1 MKRLHIF
8 LLFAFTCLAASLA
21 AQDIIVKHNGDSL
34 LVKVVEVGTSE
45 VKYRLP
51 EEADGPLYGLEKFE
65 IRSIRYKSG
74 RTEYFEVNPIAP
86 EPISEQK
93 VHAIKLDLLS
103 PVFGYT
109 KLSYE
114 HSMKPGRSIEAS
126 VNIIGLG
133 NETEDLAYVNAS
145 RDARGVGLSVGY
157 KFIKQPDY
165 YVPGMRLRHVMH
177 GAYAKPTLHVGFYSE
192 NYEDYDIYNYTIKR
206 RDVAYYGGIIE
217 LGKQWVFGNVFL
229 IDLYLG
235 LGLGGDTMQDG
246 ESGATHWSVVR
257 FGGENFGGL
266 LNGGF
271 KVGVLLGK
279 PKPIQRPQQ

>member
-133 NETEDLAYVNAS
+133 NDIEFTSDGTTREP
-145 RDARGVGLSVGY
+145 RGVGLSVGY

-165 YVPGMRLRHVMH
+165 YMPGMRLRHIMH

-192 NYEDYDIYNYTIKR
+192 NYQGYENFNYFIKR
-206 RDVAYYGGIIE
+206 RNVAYYGGIVEI
-217 LGKQWVFGNVFL
+217 GKQWVFDNVFL
-229 IDLYLG
+229 IDLYFG
-235 LGLGGDTMQDG
+235 LGLGGHTFND
-246 ESGATHWSVVR
+246 SSTHWGVVR

>member
-1 MKRLHIF
+1 M
-8 LLFAFTCLAASLA
+8 
-21 AQDIIVKHNGDSL
+21 
-34 LVKVVEVGTSE
+34 
-45 VKYRLP
+45 P

-74 RTEYFEVNPIAP
+74 RTGYFEVNPIAL

-133 NETEDLAYVNAS
+133 NDSEELFSGVS
-145 RDARGVGLSVGY
+145 RDAGGVGLSVGY
-157 KFIKQPDY
+157 KFNKQPHY
-165 YVPGMRLRHVMH
+165 YMPGMQLRHVMH

-192 NYEDYDIYNYTIKR
+192 NYEDYENNSYVVKR
-206 RDVAYYGGIIE
+206 RDVAYFGGIVEI
-217 LGKQWVFGNVFL
+217 GKQWVFGNAFL
-229 IDLYLG
+229 IDLYFG
-235 LGLGGDTMQDG
+235 LGLGGDNMQDSEG
-246 ESGATHWSVVR
+246 GTTHWSVVR

>member
-21 AQDIIVKHNGDSL
+21 AQDVIVKHNGDSL
-34 LVKVVEVGTSE
+34 FVKVVEVGTSE
-45 VKYRLP
+45 IKYRLP

-103 PVFGYT
+103 PVLGYT

-114 HSMKPGRSIEAS
+114 HSMTPGRSIEAS

-133 NETEDLAYVNAS
+133 NDTRELTTGATLDPS
-145 RDARGVGLSVGY
+145 GVGLSVGY

-165 YVPGMRLRHVMH
+165 YMPGMRLRHVMH

-192 NYEDYDIYNYTIKR
+192 NYQEYENFNYVTKR

-217 LGKQWVFGNVFL
+217 LGKQWVFDNVFL

-235 LGLGGDTMQDG
+235 LGLGSDKTQEGG
-246 ESGATHWSVVR
+246 SVATHWSVVP